1 MKALLLKRYLEMEL
15 VEMPQPSIQPHE
27 ILVQVKACGI
37 CGSDV
42 HGWDGS
48 TGRRIPPLVM
58 GHEAAGIVAE
68 VGSEVRSV
76 RRGDRVTFD
85 STIYCGECLFCRQGR
100 VNLCDN
106 RRVLGVSCG
115 EYRQHGAFAEYVVV
129 PERIVYPLPDSIPF
143 EHAAMVEALSIAVH
157 AVRLTPVELGQT
169 AVVVGS
175 GMIGLLALQCLRL
188 VGCLRIFA
196 VDIDE
201 ARLRLA
207 QQLGAEEV
215 LNPMRCDVG
224 VSIKDLT
231 GGRGA
236 DIALE
241 VVGATDPLKTALG
254 CVRKGGV
261 LTLVGN
267 ISPTVEL
274 PLQSVVTREIQLR
287 GSCSSAGEYPTC
299 IDLLA
304 RGSVQ
309 VEPLISARA
318 PLSEGP
324 AWFRRLY
331 EKEPGLMKVILQP

>member
-15 VEMPQPSIQPHE
+15 VDMPQPSIQPQE
-27 ILVQVKACGI
+27 VLIQVKACGI
-37 CGSDV
+37 CGSDI

-58 GHEAAGIVAE
+58 GHEAAGVVAE
-68 VGSEVRSV
+68 VGSEVKSV
-76 RRGDRVTFD
+76 QPGDRVTFD
-85 STIYCGECLFCRQGR
+85 STIYCGQCFFCRQGR

-106 RRVLGVSCG
+106 RRVLGVSCQ
-115 EYRQHGAFAEYVVV
+115 EYRQHGAFAEYIAV
-129 PERIVYPLPDSIPF
+129 PERIVYPLPDCIPL

-175 GMIGLLALQCLRL
+175 GMIGLLALQALRL
-188 VGCLRIFA
+188 AGCMRVFA

-201 ARLRLA
+201 ARLKLA
-207 QQLGAEEV
+207 KKLGAEEIA
-215 LNPMRCDVG
+215 NPMGCDVAAW
-224 VSIKDLT
+224 IRDRT

-241 VVGATDPLKTALG
+241 VVGSTDALTMALA
-254 CVRKGGV
+254 CVRKGGM
-261 LTLVGN
+261 LTLIGN

-274 PLQSVVTREIQLR
+274 PLQAVVTREIQLLS
-287 GSCSSAGEYPTC
+287 SCSSAGEYPAC
-299 IDLLA
+299 IELLA
-304 RGSVQ
+304 RRAVE